1 MSTGKKYHKD
11 KLFAKFSHT
20 ASSGVVGEVQYE
32 VLGEV
37 KLSIA
42 TTFTTSGTL
51 TVQGRIKYSTAWQ
64 TVGTLTSGGDFDTF
78 DIDAYDYIRFNFTV
92 AAGSTGEIAASGF
105 FKAASSGGGGA
116 AFSTIQTDA
125 GTNPVATGA
134 DTLTLTSSDAS
145 ITITG
150 NSTTDTIDLVSAAIG
165 DVSKVGTPVDNQV
178 GIWTGDGTIEGD
190 ANFTYDSTLD
200 HLELTGEMDIHHTA
214 TSTDEHALELIVD
227 AAGYGDVKALE
238 VVYTTGAIAI
248 GQDEAIILL
257 NIDESSATGGDVIGF
272 EVLATEG
279 SAKVTGLG
287 VGVGVGAVEQLSG
300 VFTDMDS
307 ALVNATDRLTEFTT
321 SGSDIEM
328 FSAVSD
334 TVTIGNSVKFEEIEF
349 LLSTVSSKN
358 ILPTFEFST
367 GIGTWTT
374 FTPIDGTN
382 GLLNNGVIAWLDSDI
397 PTWAVGTGSEYLIR
411 ITRNKTGAITSPIED
426 LVQIAEA
433 TEYYWDKNADL
444 KINSVTSLGVS
455 TFADPTRAN
464 SERIGASSAA
474 NSTGCTVFGKS
485 AQSSTSGTAI
495 GWLSN
500 CAGTVAVSV
509 GAASY
514 AGTAG
519 TSLGYNAQG
528 GGSTVALGY
537 AANGYNK
544 TSCIVL
550 GTNSKVNTNNTMVVG
565 GASTARIITAYFG
578 QSESSATTYDF
589 TLSTTQGLGTDIS
602 AGDFYIKAGGGTGT
616 GVGGHLI
623 FQTCEAGTTGSAIN
637 SATTHLEINDIGE
650 IIMAT
655 LPTSSAGLPTG
666 ALWNNSGVLNI
677 A

>member
-1 MSTGKKYHKD
+1 MTTGKKYNKD
-11 KLFAKFSHT
+11 KLFAEFDHT
-20 ASSGVVGEVQYE
+20 ASSGVVGQSEYE

-42 TTFTTSGTL
+42 TTFTSSGTL

-134 DTLTLTSSDAS
+134 DTLTLTSSDSS

-150 NSTTDTIDLVSAAIG
+150 NSTTDTIDLVSAASG
-165 DVSKVGTPVDNQV
+165 DVVGPSASLDNE
-178 GIWTGDGTIEGD
+178 I
-190 ANFTYDSTLD
+190 ARFDST
-200 HLELTGEMDIHHTA
+200 TGKLLQA
-214 TSTDEHALELIVD
+214 YTSSGPTISDTGVPSFAD
-227 AAGYGDVKALE
+227 AA
-238 VVYTTGAIAI
+238 
-248 GQDEAIILL
+248 
-257 NIDESSATGGDVIGF
+257 
-272 EVLATEG
+272 
-279 SAKVTGLG
+279 
-287 VGVGVGAVEQLSG
+287 
-300 VFTDMDS
+300 
-307 ALVNATDRLTEFTT
+307 
-321 SGSDIEM
+321 
-328 FSAVSD
+328 
-334 TVTIGNSVKFEEIEF
+334 
-349 LLSTVSSKN
+349 
-358 ILPTFEFST
+358 
-367 GIGTWTT
+367 
-374 FTPIDGTN
+374 
-382 GLLNNGVIAWLDSDI
+382 
-397 PTWAVGTGSEYLIR
+397 
-411 ITRNKTGAITSPIED
+411 
-426 LVQIAEA
+426 
-433 TEYYWDKNADL
+433 
-444 KINSVTSLGVS
+444 
-455 TFADPTRAN
+455 RAN

-485 AQSSTSGTAI
+485 AQATTSGTAI

-565 GASTARIITAYFG
+565 GAATARIITAYFG

-589 TLSTTQGLGTDIS
+589 TLSTTQVLGTDIS
-602 AGDFYIKAGGGTGT
+602 AGNFYIKAGGGTGT

-623 FQTCEAGTTGSAIN
+623 FQTCEAGTTGSTIN